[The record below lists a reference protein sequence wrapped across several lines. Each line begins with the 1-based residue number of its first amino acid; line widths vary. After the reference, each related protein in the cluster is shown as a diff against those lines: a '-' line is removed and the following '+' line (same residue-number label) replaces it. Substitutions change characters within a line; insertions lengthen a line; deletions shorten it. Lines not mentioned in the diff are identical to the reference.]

1 MINIKQYK
9 VWPLQWLLA
18 SIIFL
23 VPCCIFAFPVH
34 TPHWTAVE
42 KTFLANSGR
51 QHTYSNEYIAAIE
64 VRNSYELGKLMT
76 LRFIEWAQHN
86 PRGVIGFTNTGTMSE
101 FFVKFLNYYKNNWH
115 KPEVQT
121 ELQNFG
127 INSKTFPKT
136 SDLKLVQIEE
146 LYPVS
151 DKSYKK
157 LSNYTKRHYS
167 KLLQI
172 KPENILLMDIA
183 QRGIL
188 AEKGLNVVFM
198 NGKVDL
204 SITQHQA
211 NSQLEIWQQLAIK
224 ELNDFCVEYENKIR
238 AWGGIGFLTAGM
250 GYTGHLCFNE
260 PGGRADSKTHIV
272 KLDHRTA
279 ALVAK
284 DFSDIDFARGKVAIT
299 IGIGT
304 MTINPDAT
312 VLVIASGESKSE
324 AVRNAIEGKSTVR
337 YPASLLQ
344 KFPNSRFYIT
354 YGAAKLLS
362 DRRTDDIRF
371 KSKRGWTQKN
381 IEEVI
386 LEVALAEKK
395 PILSLKV
402 ADLNRHMRGKMLL
415 ANPPKPLTS
424 MLNEVHNNVVKKIE
438 NGLKISNT
446 NKSQKILHTAPHH
459 GDIVL
464 GYYSLFDGLS
474 YKNKNY
480 IAYFTSGFN
489 SVTDKY
495 LLTTLNRASD
505 WWLDKERDVLFN
517 KPYEKLIN
525 AFKTYF
531 LKQDFEEM
539 SMLETTMLMR
549 HLISIYNI
557 KNLDEL
563 KHTIRWLKDDYFP
576 SKQLGD
582 LDVADIRA
590 IKGMM
595 RESESDRLWSLKN
608 IPLQN
613 IVHLRSKFYSGR
625 EFMRTPRYESDI
637 IPFINLYNKVL
648 PDIITVVDDPQSDP
662 AMTNYRV
669 LQIIA
674 QGLRSNASA
683 YNPNLKI
690 LGYRNIWFRYSV
702 FEANLFIPVP
712 EHKLALQRKAFYS
725 CFNTQKAALFP
736 SPFYEG
742 DFPTVSIAIQRDQ
755 FAELKILLGEDY
767 FANSNIPELRTASG
781 FVFLMQME
789 MHYLFRRAEDLQQY
803 VEIEDEYIAHKN

>member
-1 MINIKQYK
+1 MWQ
-9 VWPLQWLLA
+9 Q
-18 SIIFL
+18 FL
-23 VPCCIFAFPVH
+23 VWLVVSVMSLSSWCATAIPTH
-34 TPHWTAVE
+34 TPHWTTVE

-51 QHTYSNEYIAAIE
+51 QQTYTNEHIATIE
-64 VRNSYELGKLMT
+64 VRNSYELGKLSA
-76 LRFIEWAQHN
+76 LRFIEWAQRN
-86 PRGVIGFTNTGTMSE
+86 PKGVVGFTSGNTPE
-101 FFVKFLNYYKNNWH
+101 FFVKFLNYYKKNWH
-115 KPEVQT
+115 KPEIQT
-121 ELQNFG
+121 ELHNFG
-127 INSKTFPKT
+127 ITSKNFPDT
-136 SDLKLVQIEE
+136 SNLRLVQIEE
-146 LYPVS
+146 WYPVS
-151 DKSYKK
+151 DKNYKK
-157 LSNYTKRHYS
+157 ISNYTKRHYARV
-167 KLLQI
+167 LQI
-172 KPENILLMDIA
+172 KPENMLLMDIA

-211 NSQLEIWQQLAIK
+211 NSQLEMWQQQAIK
-224 ELNDFCVEYENKIR
+224 ELNEFCGEYENKIR
-238 AWGGIGFLTAGM
+238 AWGGIGFLIAGI

-260 PGGRADSKTHIV
+260 PGGKADSKTHFI

-279 ALVAK
+279 ALAAK
-284 DFSDIDFARGKVAIT
+284 DFSDIDFARGKLAIT
-299 IGIGT
+299 IGLGT
-304 MTINPDAT
+304 MAINPNAII
-312 VLVIASGESKSE
+312 LVIAAGESKAE
-324 AVRNAIEGKSTVR
+324 VVRDSIERKNDVH
-337 YPASLLQ
+337 YPGSLLQ
-344 KFPNSRFYIT
+344 KFSNSRFYVT

-362 DRRTDDIRF
+362 ERRTDDVRF
-371 KSKRGWTQKN
+371 RSKRGWATKN
-381 IEEVI
+381 VEEVI
-386 LEVALAEKK
+386 LEIALAEKK
-395 PILSLKV
+395 PILSLKA
-402 ADLNRHMRGKMLL
+402 ADLNRYDRGKMLL
-415 ANPPKPLTS
+415 ANPPKPLDS
-424 MLNEVHNNVVKKIE
+424 MLQEVHNLLVKKIE
-438 NGLKISNT
+438 SGLKIGNT
-446 NKSQKILHTAPHH
+446 ASKAQRILHTAPHH

-464 GYYSLFDGLS
+464 GYYPLFDNLS

-480 IAYFTSGFN
+480 VAYFTSGFN

-495 LLTTLNRASD
+495 LLSTLNRASD
-505 WWLDKERDVLFN
+505 WWLDKERDILFN
-517 KPYEKLIN
+517 KPYEKLITK
-525 AFKTYF
+525 FKTHF
-531 LKQDFEEM
+531 LKQDFEHM

-549 HLISIYNI
+549 HIISVYKI

-576 SKQLGD
+576 SKQVGD
-582 LDVADIRA
+582 LDVDDIRA

-595 RESESDRLWSLKN
+595 RESEADRFWSLKN

-613 IVHLRSKFYSGR
+613 ITHLRSKFYSGR

-662 AMTNYRV
+662 AITNYRV

-674 QGLRSNASA
+674 QGLRSNAAA

-742 DFPTVSIAIQRDQ
+742 DFPTVSAAIQREQ

-767 FANSNIPELRTASG
+767 FAKSNIPELKTAVG

-803 VEIEDEYIAHKN
+803 IEIEDEYIAHKN